1 MGKVRESTWKV
12 SSSKMLI
19 PVYCDYVYVCVCV
32 CEVTSVVS
40 DSFVISWTVTFQ
52 APLSIGFS
60 RQEYWSGLPCS
71 SPRDLPDPGV
81 WLCVKV
87 KVKLLSL
94 VWFFATPWTV
104 DYHAPLSVGFSRQE
118 YWSWLPFHSPGDP
131 PDPGI
136 EPGSPAIVGRCFTVW
151 ATQGSWLCVSIP
163 KKTLRNYTK

>member
-1 MGKVRESTWKV
+1 MGQVRESTWKV

-60 RQEYWSGLPCS
+60 RQEYWSGLPCP

-81 WLCVKV
+81 
-87 KVKLLSL
+87 
-94 VWFFATPWTV
+94 
-104 DYHAPLSVGFSRQE
+104 
-118 YWSWLPFHSPGDP
+118 
-131 PDPGI
+131 
-136 EPGSPAIVGRCFTVW
+136 
-151 ATQGSWLCVSIP
+151 
-163 KKTLRNYTK
+163 